1 MFFRHEYTFLSN
13 FYTVAIETKKW
24 GVWSSAEHLYQAC
37 KFKEASDREAI
48 RNHPGKGLKQF
59 CRTLKSMEH
68 FFNGSW

>member
-1 MFFRHEYTFLSN
+1 
-13 FYTVAIETKKW
+13 
-24 GVWSSAEHLYQAC
+24 VWSSAEHLYQAC